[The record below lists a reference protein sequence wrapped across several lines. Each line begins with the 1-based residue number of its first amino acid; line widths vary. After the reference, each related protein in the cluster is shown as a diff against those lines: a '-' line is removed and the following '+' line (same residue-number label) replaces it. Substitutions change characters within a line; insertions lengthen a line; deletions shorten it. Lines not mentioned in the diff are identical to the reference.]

1 MSNFRPQT
9 SEETQARFAPEQEFI
24 FNQTSGKKERISIF
38 NPLGVAKIAESFLEP
53 TTEIKEVEVKSMN
66 YLNGKRVYLA
76 GAISMDSTDG
86 VSWREEITGRLTD
99 FGIIVDDPCK
109 TVISNGKGEVGADKA
124 YFRQLIKERKF
135 EQLKK
140 EFYPVV
146 RKDLRSVDLA
156 NFLIVGHDP
165 EIPTVGT
172 IHEIVIATHIEKKPV
187 LLFCPEE
194 KLDKLNPWMLT
205 FLKKQWI
212 FTNWNDMFNYLKEI
226 DKGNLDTSHW
236 VL

>member
-1 MSNFRPQT
+1 MS
-9 SEETQARFAPEQEFI
+9 
-24 FNQTSGKKERISIF
+24 
-38 NPLGVAKIAESFLEP
+38 
-53 TTEIKEVEVKSMN
+53 
-66 YLNGKRVYLA
+66 YLNGSRCYLA
-76 GAISMDSTDG
+76 GAITSDKTDG
-86 VSWREEITGRLTD
+86 VSWREEITERLKALGVT
-99 FGIIVDDPCK
+99 VDDPTK
-109 TVISNGKGEVGADKA
+109 TTIASGKGEVGADKA
-124 YFRQLIKERKF
+124 YFRQLIKDRKF
-135 EQLKK
+135 DQLKK
-140 EFYPVV
+140 EFYPIV

-187 LLFCPEE
+187 LFYCPEE

-212 FTNWNDMFNYLKEI
+212 FTNWNDMFNYLGSI
-226 DKGNLDTSHW
+226 NNGHLDTSHW